1 MSTLYI
7 DCGAGA
13 SKDCIAAS
21 LADLTG
27 APDELSR
34 TLESSGIP
42 GLRAELSKETVNGT
56 TGLRLRI
63 LIDGKEEGQSHE
75 HVHRRLSDIEE
86 TVGGL
91 NLSERVKKD
100 ILGIYVILAEAEAK
114 AHGRPVGEVHF
125 HEVGSLFAVAHI
137 AASCIAM
144 DMLSPDTVIA
154 SPIRT
159 GYGEI
164 SCAHGILSVP
174 APATA
179 NILRGIPSYAG
190 DDEGEFC
197 TPTGAAIVR
206 HFADGFSDAG
216 MEAGREGYGSGRRM
230 PASAPFLRTA
240 IGRD

>member
-1 MSTLYI
+1 MSALYI

-27 APDELSR
+27 APDEICSA
-34 TLESSGIP
+34 LESSGIP
-42 GLRAELSKETVNGT
+42 GLRAQLSKETVNGV

-63 LIDGKEEGQSHE
+63 LINGKEEGQSHE
-75 HVHRRLSDIEE
+75 HIHRKLSDIEG

-100 ILGIYVILAEAEAK
+100 ILGIYGILAEAEAK
-114 AHGRPVGEVHF
+114 AHERPVETIHF
-125 HEVGSLFAVAHI
+125 HEVGSLFAVSYI
-137 AASCIAM
+137 AAACIAM
-144 DMLSPDTVIA
+144 DMLSPDRVVA

-179 NILRGIPSYAG
+179 NILKGIPFYAG
-190 DDEGEFC
+190 EDEGEFC

-206 HFADGFSDAG
+206 HFADGFSDTG
-216 MEAGREGYGSGRRM
+216 IEAEREGYGSGRRM
-230 PASAPFLRTA
+230 PASTPFLRTA
-240 IGRD
+240 IGTD